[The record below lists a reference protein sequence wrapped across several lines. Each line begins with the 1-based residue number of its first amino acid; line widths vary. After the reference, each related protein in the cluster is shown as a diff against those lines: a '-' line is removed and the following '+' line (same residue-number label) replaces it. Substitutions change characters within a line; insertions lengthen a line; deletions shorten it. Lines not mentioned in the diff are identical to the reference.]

1 MANSDKRIIY
11 TGDDGFL
18 CLMVPSDRCELTV
31 EQIQAKDV
39 PSGKTSYIID
49 TSTCLTDRSFR
60 DAWYYDP
67 AVGMGVTMTKA
78 KVVHQNNIRTARKS
92 KLVELDIEFQ
102 RALETSA
109 NTSTIVAKKQALR
122 DAPVATGIA
131 TAVNPQDLKAQW
143 DTDILGTSPYT

>member
-1 MANSDKRIIY
+1 MANSDKRILY
-11 TGDDGFL
+11 TEDDGFL
-18 CLMVPSDRCELTV
+18 VLVIPSNNCGLTV
-31 EQIQAKDV
+31 EQIQAKDI
-39 PSGKTSYIID
+39 PSGKTSYIIN
-49 TSTCLTDRSFR
+49 TSDCLTDRSFR

-67 AVGMGVTMTKA
+67 AVGMGISMTKA
-78 KVVHQNNIRTARKS
+78 KVVHQNNIRTARKA
-92 KLVELDIEFQ
+92 KLAELDIEFQ

-143 DTDILGTSPYT
+143 DTSILGTSPYT